1 MKILLVSPY
10 DYNYPS
16 GVNHHVLRLEENF
29 TRMGHEVK
37 LVFPASG
44 RKTPPRENITFIGRP
59 IPIHASGSI
68 ARSPASPRLFFSK
81 KIEEFLERE
90 KFDIVHLHEP
100 LFPPLTTGFL
110 RKSQAVNIG
119 TFHASRSRSWG
130 YWFWKPLLRTWFAR
144 LDGKI
149 AVSTAARDFISHYF
163 PGDYVIIPNGVDAA
177 FFSDIPPLEEFRDGK
192 VNILFVGRLE
202 KRKGFRYLL
211 EAYRWV
217 KRENPQTRLLVV
229 GPTGLTRWRYELL
242 VRKYGLEDVVFVGYV
257 SFEELLRYYHTA
269 DIFCSPATGNES
281 FGMVLLEAMAASK
294 PVIASNISGYAGL
307 VQNGVEGLLVKP
319 KDVKTLAGA
328 LDLLIKDKSLR
339 ESLGRAGRLKAE
351 QYRWEHIA
359 ERVLAFYEE
368 VLQAKRAGA
377 IPVHHGSRKEFVTRS
392 FTASLLG
399 LFGIWVGFFLLS
411 LDRLFSPAAEAWAFL
426 GRIASR
432 GKGR

>member
-37 LVFPASG
+37 LIFPSSRL
-44 RKTPPRENITFIGRP
+44 RKPPRENITFIGRP

-68 ARSPASPRLFFSK
+68 VRSPVSPRLFFSK
-81 KIEEFLERE
+81 QIEEFLERE

-110 RKSQAVNIG
+110 RRSQAVNIG

-130 YWFWKPLLRTWFAR
+130 YRLWKPLLHTWFAR

-163 PGDYVIIPNGVDAA
+163 PDDYVIIPNGVDGA
-177 FFSDIPPLEEFRDGK
+177 FFSEIPPLEEFRDGK

-217 KRENPQTRLLVV
+217 KRENPETRLLVV
-229 GPTGLTRWRYELL
+229 GPTGLTRWRYELQ
-242 VRKYGLEDVVFVGYV
+242 VRRYGLEDVVFVGYV

-294 PVIASNISGYAGL
+294 PVIASNISGYASL
-307 VQNGVEGLLVKP
+307 IQNGVEGLLVRP

-328 LDLLIKDKSLR
+328 LDLLIKDRRLR
-339 ESLGRAGRLKAE
+339 EDLGRAGRLKAE

-359 ERVLAFYEE
+359 ERVLAFYEQ
-368 VLQAKRAGA
+368 VLQAKGA
-377 IPVHHGSRKEFVTRS
+377 KAITAPRGSRGEFVTRNFS
-392 FTASLLG
+392 ASLLG
-399 LFGIWVGFFLLS
+399 LFGIWVGLFLLS
-411 LDRLFSPAAEAWAFL
+411 LDRLFSPAAEAWSFL

-432 GKGR
+432 GRR